1 MAEQRKLVQKLA
13 EVMKEV
19 KYIQKRGYNSFHK
32 YKYATEADVAEKV
45 REALAERN
53 IVMIPSL
60 TNHSIRE
67 HTTSKGNREY
77 ITTVVMEFRFIDG
90 ETGETITFS
99 MIGEGQD
106 AGDKGPYK
114 AMTGAQKYALMKTF
128 MIPTGDDPEADEDV
142 DKRNNEEQKD
152 HQQDSAGSKM
162 SVLKAKW
169 QKLAGSLNG
178 FEEWYKGQKQSGYTD
193 QQMDVYLTKKM
204 QEKGVK

>member
-1 MAEQRKLVQKLA
+1 
-13 EVMKEV
+13 
-19 KYIQKRGYNSFHK
+19 
-32 YKYATEADVAEKV
+32 
-45 REALAERN
+45 
-53 IVMIPSL
+53 
-60 TNHSIRE
+60 
-67 HTTSKGNREY
+67 
-77 ITTVVMEFRFIDG
+77 
-90 ETGETITFS
+90 

-142 DKRNNEEQKD
+142 DKRNSEEQKD

-204 QEKGVK
+204 QEKGMK

>member
-1 MAEQRKLVQKLA
+1 MAEQKKLVQKLA

-19 KYIQKRGYNSFHK
+19 KYIQKRGYNAFHK

-45 REALAERN
+45 REALAERS

-60 TNHSIRE
+60 TSHSTRE
-67 HTTSKGNREY
+67 HITSKGNREY

-152 HQQDSAGSKM
+152 RQPSSNILAT
-162 SVLKAKW
+162 LRAKW
-169 QKLAGSLNG
+169 QMGKGSLDG
-178 FEEWYKGQKQSGYTD
+178 FEEWYKTQKAQGFTEA
-193 QQMDVYLTKKM
+193 QMDAYLTKALKK
-204 QEKGVK
+204 KGEESA

>member
-152 HQQDSAGSKM
+152 RQPSSNILAT
-162 SVLKAKW
+162 LRAKW
-169 QKLAGSLNG
+169 QMGKGSLDG
-178 FEEWYKGQKQSGYTD
+178 FEEWYKTQKAQGFTEA
-193 QQMDVYLTKKM
+193 QMDAYLTKALKK
-204 QEKGVK
+204 KGEESA

>member
-1 MAEQRKLVQKLA
+1 MAEQKKLVQKLA

-142 DKRNNEEQKD
+142 DKRNSEEQKER
-152 HQQDSAGSKM
+152 QTSSKL
-162 SVLKAKW
+162 STLKAKW
-169 QKLAGSLNG
+169 QMGKGSLDG
-178 FEEWYKGQKQSGYTD
+178 FEEWYNAQKAQGFTEA
-193 QQMDVYLTKKM
+193 QMDAYLTKALKK
-204 QEKGVK
+204 KGEESA